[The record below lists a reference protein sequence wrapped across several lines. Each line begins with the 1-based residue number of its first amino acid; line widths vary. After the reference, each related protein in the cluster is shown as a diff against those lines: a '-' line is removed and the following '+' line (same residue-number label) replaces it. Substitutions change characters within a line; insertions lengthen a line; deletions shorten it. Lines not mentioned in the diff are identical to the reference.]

1 MFEQLKL
8 RRDEPYFRLKVILS
22 AIAIGASLVSLWRF
36 LK

>member
-8 RRDEPYFRLKVILS
+8 RRDEQWFRLKVILS
-22 AIAIGASLVSLWRF
+22 AIAIGLGVLGSWRF